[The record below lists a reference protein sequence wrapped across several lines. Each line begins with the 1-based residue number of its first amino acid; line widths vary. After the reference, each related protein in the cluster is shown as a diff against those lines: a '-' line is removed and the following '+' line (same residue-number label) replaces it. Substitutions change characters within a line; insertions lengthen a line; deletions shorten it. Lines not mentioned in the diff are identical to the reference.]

1 MTRIIHLYTDGAC
14 RGNPGPGGAGAVVVV
29 KDKEDTNLS
38 YFVGEKV
45 TNNIA
50 EYTAVVMGVEFLK
63 NQGVEEDDR
72 IVIYTDSNLIVQQM
86 NGAWKVKNEKLKPL
100 FERAMKVLQRLNV
113 AWSIKWVKGHAG
125 NKYNEAADKLANL
138 AIDKWKEEK

>member
-29 KDKEDTNLS
+29 KGKEDTNLT

-100 FERAMKVLQRLNV
+100 FERAMKVLQKLNV
-113 AWSIKWVKGHAG
+113 AWS
-125 NKYNEAADKLANL
+125 L
-138 AIDKWKEEK
+138 